1 MTKEELE
8 NCIENWFCDAE
19 CDSGMFGVAE
29 LYALIFHDANEICAI
44 GQIIISVKMMMR
56 LKQRDVLSD
65 SQ

>member
-29 LYALIFHDANEICAI
+29 LYAFIYHECKRNL
-44 GQIIISVKMMMR
+44 R
-56 LKQRDVLSD
+56 YWSD
-65 SQ
+65 NYKREDDDEA